1 MASRIHLRLAAGVI
15 WDRFADRFLLQIRRF
30 LFKKKQ
36 EQKKQQMIDFRAA
49 NSQHRNTPHLKLDKD
64 KKKCI
69 YQPKNL
75 DWTPINLI

>member
-30 LFKKKQ
+30 LFKKKKQ

-49 NSQHRNTPHLKLDKD
+49 NSQHRNTPHLKLAKD
-64 KKKCI
+64 KKNV
-69 YQPKNL
+69 Y
-75 DWTPINLI
+75 INRKIWIERR